1 MTSKRINNNPWKA
14 LQPYEQQDSDIF
26 FGRDTEISQ
35 LSALIEYNQAVTLY
49 GKSGTGKSSLLN
61 AGICPNLL
69 LNGFLPHTFHLK
81 SETDFNDPNVP
92 FSKNILSVFGDIC
105 PDLDYSAPDIF
116 CRFFNDYFSYN
127 DYGEKTT
134 PVIILD
140 QFEETLIH
148 NVSKAE
154 LLLKQIA
161 TWMNYRG
168 AVASDCHFVISIR
181 EDDLYLLEE
190 SIDKN
195 FLNYLKTNR
204 YRLRSISREGAE
216 EVIRKGGK
224 GIIREE
230 LVIDKI
236 LSILSHDASNL
247 FEVSELSL
255 MCSQLFDTMKKR
267 NMSSITIDMVDKI
280 GFSTIEE
287 YYKSIIKE
295 LNLSKDDIDKF
306 ENEFVTE
313 DGRRNFV
320 STYKFYKLFNSET
333 CNKLVSPE
341 SRYKILS
348 VVNDKVEIVHDLLAK
363 AIKSVKDEHAAV
375 NLQQAAKRQKTFC
388 YISLFPSLLFN
399 AAIVYYVL
407 LPVLLF
413 LSEKH
418 IKTFQDFLIYPDIVR
433 KTLWLIPMLL
443 LWIAPKY
450 IILKKSK
457 LLKKI
462 GIELKNIDIDKTYA
476 NVYRIYIG
484 IFLFIIWFVYDYS
497 SLTYWAFCINVLPFI
512 SWGLWAKEKD
522 EKPVIKNTFLWLSC
536 ALSFVFVLMVNRR
549 VLSVPYFYFSIACCL
564 IYGISFYNKI
574 KTRTKILILVFIMA
588 LTLFS
593 YYNNTESY
601 LLSVLLLLT
610 IIFVYISF
618 KDQLKLCVFYVVMLL
633 GIFITVSKMNPYF
646 IMKYSGNIT
655 RIVPNLA
662 FCYTESDSIRISD
675 AWTGKTFIDWPLIKL
690 DNKDPNNVVPNSTI
704 GILPIRDSISN
715 GTKAFTP
722 YFFPFVKTID
732 NKGFYVRLDYN
743 FYNGIKGGLK
753 EELMAKEKNMSN
765 DPNKNNYDPYYET
778 KTEFIYPI
786 KLLTAEMFNDIMD
799 AISDRIR
806 YQQALN
812 PECNPG
818 YNKID
823 SICRAYYTEF
833 SKQLE
838 KEEITESDIYY
849 YYKFTVCQLT
859 NALIQESIN
868 KNDVHGTISML
879 SLLVYLNLSEEELYS
894 DINNT
899 FNYKGADGA
908 NTRTIQIKGNIVD
921 NEANIIKARDLFNIV
936 STLAFAQQSTWILDD
951 ITDFNKNKES
961 STYLDYSATEKEKQ
975 KYNSIIRYDKYPYLK
990 SISQYHGKLLLDI
1003 FTNREFK
1010 NRFYKP
1016 YFEYIGD
1023 NLMQIQ
1029 FMDYSYSNYLRQFAK
1044 LKEEDDQLESK
1055 QLKEKIEE
1063 LEIGAKAINDNYD
1076 SIIYRQKIIDHLIKQ
1091 LK

>member
-255 MCSQLFDTMKKR
+255 MCSQLFEIMKKR

-333 CNKLVSPE
+333 CNKLVSPK

-375 NLQQAAKRQKTFC
+375 NLQQAAKQQEIFC
-388 YISLFPSLLFN
+388 YLSLLPSLLLN
-399 AAIVYYVL
+399 VVIVFYVL
-407 LPVLLF
+407 QPVLLF
-413 LSEKH
+413 LSDKH
-418 IKTFQDFLIYPDIVR
+418 ITTFLDFLIYPDIVW
-433 KTLWLIPMLL
+433 KTLCLIPMLL
-443 LWIAPKY
+443 FWIAPKY
-450 IILKKSK
+450 ILNKSK
-457 LLKKI
+457 L
-462 GIELKNIDIDKTYA
+462 LKNIDIDKTYA

-484 IFLFIIWFVYDYS
+484 IFLFFIWFVYDYS
-497 SLTYWAFCINVLPFI
+497 SLTYWAPGINVLPFI

-522 EKPVIKNTFLWLSC
+522 EKPVIKNTFLCLSC
-536 ALSFVFVLMVNRR
+536 ALSFVFLLMVNRR
-549 VLSVPYFYFSIACCL
+549 FLSVPYFYFLIACYL
-564 IYGISFYNKI
+564 IWGISFYNKF
-574 KTRTKILILVFIMA
+574 KTRTKILILIFIIA

-662 FCYTESDSIRISD
+662 FCYTESDSIRIRD
-675 AWTGKTFIDWPLIKL
+675 AWTGKTFIDWPLIRL
-690 DNKDPNNVVPNSTI
+690 DNKDSNNVVPKMAI
-704 GILPIRDSISN
+704 GVLPIKDCISN
-715 GTKAFTP
+715 NTSIHMP
-722 YFFPFVKTID
+722 YCFPFVKSID
-732 NKGFYVRLDYN
+732 SKEYYAQLDYN
-743 FYNGIKGGLK
+743 FYNGIIKGGLK

-806 YQQALN
+806 YKQALN
-812 PECNPG
+812 PECNPS

-859 NALIQESIN
+859 NALIQEYIN
-868 KNDVHGTISML
+868 KNDIYGTISML
-879 SLLVYLNLSEEELYS
+879 SLLVYLNLSEEKLYQN
-894 DINNT
+894 INSII
-899 FNYKGADGA
+899 NYTYTEDDEIQKK
-908 NTRTIQIKGNIVD
+908 IQIKGNIID
-921 NEANIIKARDLFNIV
+921 EKTEIIKVRELFYMV
-936 STLAFAQQSTWILDD
+936 STLAFAQQSTWIVDD
-951 ITDFNKNKES
+951 LTNFYKNKES
-961 STYLDYSATEKEKQ
+961 LTLLDYSSTEKEKQ

-1010 NRFYKP
+1010 TRFYKP
-1016 YFEYIGD
+1016 YFEYIGK
-1023 NLMQIQ
+1023 NLMRIQ
-1029 FMDYSYSNYLRQFAK
+1029 FMDYSYSNNLRQFAK
-1044 LKEEDDQLESK
+1044 LKEENDQLESK

-1063 LEIGAKAINDNYD
+1063 LEIEAKAINENYD
-1076 SIIYRQKIIDHLIKQ
+1076 SIIYQQKKIDHLIKQ